1 MWKKLSSVYASRFK
15 KNILQEY
22 RAVLEI
28 NLKLLKNEEQSF
40 KICLIGEGV
49 IPRIKLVQ
57 PMLRQ
62 HKLGVTVFPMTCLGS
77 VSHKV
82 IKFKNISS
90 VKSVVNVRV
99 QQPHAERPVFYI
111 NIGEHCD
118 HMTESIGEF
127 A

>member
-1 MWKKLSSVYASRFK
+1 M
-15 KNILQEY
+15 
-22 RAVLEI
+22 
-28 NLKLLKNEEQSF
+28 
-40 KICLIGEGV
+40 

-90 VKSVVNVRV
+90 VKSVVHVRL
-99 QQPHAERPVFYI
+99 QQPQAERRVFYI
-111 NIGEHCD
+111 NIGEQCD
-118 HMTESIGEF
+118 HMTESIRKLLAVTIGVARNIF
-127 A
+127 NN